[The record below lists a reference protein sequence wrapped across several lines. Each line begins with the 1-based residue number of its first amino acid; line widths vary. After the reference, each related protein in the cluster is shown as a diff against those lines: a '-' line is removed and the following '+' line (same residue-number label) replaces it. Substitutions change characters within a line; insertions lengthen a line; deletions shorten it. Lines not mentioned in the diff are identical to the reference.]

1 MRIIFMGTPE
11 FAVPSLTAML
21 EHGEEVVAVV
31 TQPDRPRGR
40 GRKVVPSPIKMVA
53 EKAGLDVLQP
63 TKIRTEGFLDEL
75 RSYRPDLIVVTA
87 YGRILPKSL
96 IELPPYGTINVHAS
110 LLPKYRG
117 AAPIQWAVI
126 NCEKETGVT
135 IMQMDEGLDTGDI
148 LHPGSLPI
156 AEDDTAGTLA
166 EKLAGLGGQLLIE
179 ALDRLREG
187 TLVAVQ
193 QDDSQAT
200 LAPPLEKE
208 NGRIQWEMPAE
219 RISGLIRGL
228 DPWPTAYTFLDGERY
243 RFFRPKVL
251 AEGVAAKPGTLVKVA
266 REGLHVATGDG
277 LLAVAEVQREG
288 GRRMPVQAFLQGNPL
303 NEGIVFG

>member
-277 LLAVAEVQREG
+277 QLAVAEVQREG